1 MNMKEYQEKA
11 QRTTK
16 DYSPQILDSTN
27 THGIL
32 AVLNVAHANAT
43 MSETLKKIIFHG
55 HNKYVED
62 RKFKDAFNYVNAITG
77 FGTPLLP
84 QIPLPDTET
93 QRSIDAVLGIIGESG
108 EVAKVTVDYIHKRIS
123 KEEYFKKMK
132 DETGDILWYIT
143 AAARSVG
150 TSISEIADMNIAK
163 LAARYPEG
171 FSAENS
177 QNRDTEAEK
186 EAQEIVEEKAAE
198 ISVDKN
204 IPVKET
210 LITVVD
216 AFEKVLVKDGKIKI
230 KSTPENM
237 ALLQEAYDAAAE
249 LLKKIKGE

>member
-16 DYSPQILDSTN
+16 DYSPQILDTTN

-32 AVLNVAHANAT
+32 AVLNVAYANAT
-43 MSETLKKIIFHG
+43 MSETLKKTIFHK
-55 HNKYVED
+55 HNKYIED

-84 QIPLPDTET
+84 QMSLPDTET
-93 QRSIDAVLGIIGESG
+93 QRSIDAVLGIVGESG
-108 EVAKVTVDYIHKRIS
+108 EVAKVALDYIHKRIS

-150 TSISEIADMNIAK
+150 TDISEVADINIAK

-171 FSAENS
+171 FSTENS
-177 QNRDTEAEK
+177 QGRDIKAE
-186 EAQEIVEEKAAE
+186 EDAQE
-198 ISVDKN
+198 
-204 IPVKET
+204 
-210 LITVVD
+210 
-216 AFEKVLVKDGKIKI
+216 
-230 KSTPENM
+230 
-237 ALLQEAYDAAAE
+237 
-249 LLKKIKGE
+249 